1 MFGNLS
7 CGVSGGCTFF
17 LWPFSLSVLFHLL
30 CPLLYVAFG
39 SPCRHPWGHH
49 RLLVAYFEI
58 LLHRSSHSRE
68 VTVALEFRCRSV
80 LSGSGAL
87 ATSTCS
93 LISRLNLS
101 NFVVAFSVAEDKV
114 HDLDQHC
121 GLSMCTLAPY
131 RDVRDAKLL
140 AAPNPFWSEAS
151 RTVFSLSSCCQ
162 QSHDVVSVGI
172 LHVFGLSVAISYPRS
187 TSARS
192 PSRCILLR
200 SR

>member
-1 MFGNLS
+1 MVFREA
-7 CGVSGGCTFF
+7 
-17 LWPFSLSVLFHLL
+17 VLFFFGRSLFLFFFISYVLCFMLRLVHHVDIHGVIIVYWLL
-30 CPLLYVAFG
+30 
-39 SPCRHPWGHH
+39 
-49 RLLVAYFEI
+49 I
-58 LLHRSSHSRE
+58 LRYCFIARQHSRE

-151 RTVFSLSSCCQ
+151 RPFFRCLLVANRVMMLCQ
-162 QSHDVVSVGI
+162 LGFFTW
-172 LHVFGLSVAISYPRS
+172 FGLSVAISYPRS